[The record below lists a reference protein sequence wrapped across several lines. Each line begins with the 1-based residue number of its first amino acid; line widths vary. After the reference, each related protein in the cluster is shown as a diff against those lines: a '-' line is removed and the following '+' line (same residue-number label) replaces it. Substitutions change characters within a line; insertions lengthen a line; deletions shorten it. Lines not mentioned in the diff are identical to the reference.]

1 MQPYIKLPSA
11 TFRTRVRD
19 DTIAGPNP
27 FQWQDVTTDDLF
39 AGKRAILIGLPGAFT
54 PTCSTKQL
62 PGFEERAEEFRAEG
76 VDAIYCVSVND
87 AFVMNKWAE
96 VLGLKTIR
104 MVPDGSGDF
113 TRRIGMLVRK
123 DNLGFGLRSWRYA
136 AVVEDGTVS
145 AWFQEPGLCDDAAD
159 DPYVASTPEA
169 VLNWLRHRDKAD
181 AA

>member
-1 MQPYIKLPSA
+1 MKPDTELPNA

-19 DTIAGPNP
+19 DTIAGSNP
-27 FQWQDVTTDDLF
+27 YAWQDVTTGELF
-39 AGKRAILIGLPGAFT
+39 ASKRAILIGLPGAFT
-54 PTCSTKQL
+54 PTCSTRQL

-76 VDAIYCVSVND
+76 IDAIYCISVND
-87 AFVMNKWAE
+87 AFVMNRWAE
-96 VLGLKTIR
+96 SLGLKTIR
-104 MVPDGSGDF
+104 MIPDGSGDF
-113 TRRIGMLVRK
+113 TRKIGMLVRK

-145 AWFQEPGLCDDAAD
+145 AWFQEPGLCDDAVD

-169 VLNWLRHRDKAD
+169 VLDWLRRGDKAD